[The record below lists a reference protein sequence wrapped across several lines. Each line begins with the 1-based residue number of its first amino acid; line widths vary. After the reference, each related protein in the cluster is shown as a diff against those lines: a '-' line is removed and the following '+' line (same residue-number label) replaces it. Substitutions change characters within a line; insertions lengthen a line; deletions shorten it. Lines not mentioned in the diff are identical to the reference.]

1 MSAVMKEPQ
10 ISRPVAQFIGS
21 PKKLLIDGKWL
32 PAVSEATFEVKNPA
46 SGATI
51 ARAAEGDKLDVD
63 AAVRA
68 ARRAFESGPWPAM
81 TPSERSK
88 IVWRIGDLISK
99 YTAELAEL
107 ESLDNGKPMAVA
119 RVADVPLAADIF
131 QYMAGW
137 CTKIEGKTIPLSVL
151 YTPGVQ
157 YHSYTRPEPI
167 GVVGQIIPWNFPLL
181 MAAWKLAPALATGC
195 TVVLKVAEE
204 TPLTALRLGEIMQEA
219 GLPPGVV
226 NIITGFGETAGAAL
240 AAHPGVDKVAFTGST
255 EVGRLIVQAAARD
268 LKHVSLEL
276 GGKSPNIILED
287 ADLDVAIPGAASAI
301 FFNHGQCCCAGSRL
315 YVHERLFDRVVA
327 GVSDQAKTIKLGSG
341 LDPAT
346 QMGPMVSEIQRDRV
360 CSYLELG
367 KQEGARAVT
376 GGKARE
382 GSGYFVEPTVFV
394 DTKLGSGLDPATQMG
409 PMVSEIQRDRVCSY
423 LELGKQEGARA
434 VTGGKAREGSGYF
447 VEPTV
452 FVDTKPGMKIVKE
465 EIFGP
470 VVTVTPFV
478 EAGDA
483 LVHEAND
490 TIYGLAAGIWT
501 RDVSKAHALAARLKA
516 GTVWINC
523 YNIFDAAL
531 PFGGYKQSG
540 WGREMGE
547 AVLDN
552 YLATKAV
559 TISL

>member
-10 ISRPVAQFIGS
+10 ISRPVAQFMGT

-32 PAVSEATFEVKNPA
+32 AAASERTFEVKNPA
-46 SGATI
+46 NGATI
-51 ARAAEGDKLDVD
+51 ARAAEADKADID

-88 IVWRIGDLISK
+88 ILWRIGDLISK
-99 YTAELAEL
+99 YTDELAEL
-107 ESLDNGKPMAVA
+107 ESLDNGKPMTVA
-119 RVADVPLAADIF
+119 RAADVPLAADIF

-204 TPLTALRLGEIMQEA
+204 TPLSALRLGEILQEA

-240 AAHPGVDKVAFTGST
+240 ASHPRVDKVAFTGST
-255 EVGRLIVQAAARD
+255 EVGKLIVKAAAHD

-276 GGKSPNIILED
+276 VGKSRNISLKD

-315 YVHERLFDRVVA
+315 YVERSIFDQVVD
-327 GVSDQAKTIKLGSG
+327 GVAAQAKSIKLGPG

-346 QMGPMVSEIQRDRV
+346 QMGPMVSETQRHRV
-360 CSYLELG
+360 CRYPAAGE
-367 KQEGARAVT
+367 KEGARALT
-376 GGKARE
+376 GGQARE

-394 DTKLGSGLDPATQMG
+394 N
-409 PMVSEIQRDRVCSY
+409 
-423 LELGKQEGARA
+423 
-434 VTGGKAREGSGYF
+434 
-447 VEPTV
+447 
-452 FVDTKPGMKIVKE
+452 TKPDMKIIQE

-470 VVTVTPFV
+470 VVTAMPFA
-478 EAGDA
+478 EMNED
-483 LVHEAND
+483 LVRQAND
-490 TIYGLAAGIWT
+490 SIYGLAAGVWT
-501 RDVSKAHALAARLKA
+501 RDFRKAHLLAAKLQA
-516 GTVWINC
+516 GSVWINC

-540 WGREMGE
+540 WGGEMGE
-547 AVLDN
+547 AVLAN
-552 YLATKAV
+552 YLNTKAV
-559 TISL
+559 TARL